1 MSKKKKSFSDIIKT
15 CFPALAV
22 IIIAL
27 ICSVIALIIEENKF
41 DEISID
47 DETVIDLHKKYFRDT
62 DACIDYGVKLF
73 SDGTVSLKNMDY
85 DAKEQVAI
93 DYAARKHYDK
103 IGYNELNEVY
113 RLLFNDG
120 TNLTEKTA
128 YYATSGN
135 YTRDG
140 DTYKLESFSKC
151 ATSMPDELI
160 CPIIKQAYKS
170 NHALKV
176 IVGLFSGTAED
187 HLIYSG
193 LNWDA
198 EPLGVYGSFDVTE
211 KDLDKWEI
219 VYRYDDKLGRYFLDH
234 TKKL

>member
-1 MSKKKKSFSDIIKT
+1 MSKKKK
-15 CFPALAV
+15 FPTSLLLAIPPIV
-22 IIIAL
+22 IIIVFA
-27 ICSVIALIIEENKF
+27 IGVIVDIIEDNKME
-41 DEISID
+41 EISIED
-47 DETVIDLHKKYFRDT
+47 KAVVDLHKKYFRDT
-62 DACIDYGVKLF
+62 DACIEYGVKLF
-73 SDGTVSLKNMDY
+73 ADGTVSSKNMDY
-85 DAKEQVAI
+85 DTKEQVAI

-103 IGYNELNEVY
+103 IGYDELNEVY

-140 DTYKLESFSKC
+140 NTYKLESFSKC

-160 CPIIKQAYKS
+160 CPVIKQAYKS
-170 NHALKV
+170 KHAIKV

-187 HLIYSG
+187 HMIYSG

-198 EPLGVYGSFDVTE
+198 EPLGVYGSFDVSE

-219 VYRYDDKLGRYFLDH
+219 VYHYDDKLGRYLLDY